1 MVHRTRVSPGLLFEI
16 SRIRKILSFMG
27 IGALSQP
34 AKWGIRLRRLG
45 IVVAMTAEARTLVR
59 KPIIAGELIYL
70 PEGILVQLSGV
81 GARRARGAAKNLLE
95 LGASALLSWG
105 CAGGL
110 VPALSPGSLV
120 LPRVV
125 IGNDQFSSSTDPTWH
140 ERLSNRL
147 KGCLDFH
154 QGPLAESAKV
164 LRTSAEK
171 RILSERTGAIAA
183 DMESGAVAG
192 MAQEAHVP
200 FMAIRAIADSLDA
213 IIPGTSLAAVDEFGQ
228 LNPLK
233 LLRGL
238 IGHPLEL
245 FPMIRLGF
253 NFRAAQATLAKIVRL
268 AGHNL
273 LVPP

>member
-1 MVHRTRVSPGLLFEI
+1 
-16 SRIRKILSFMG
+16 MG
-27 IGALSQP
+27 VGALSQS
-34 AKWGIRLRRLG
+34 AKWGISLRRLG

-59 KPIIAGELIYL
+59 KPIITGELIHL

-81 GARRARGAAKNLLE
+81 GARRARGAAKNLLGM
-95 LGASALLSWG
+95 GASALLSWG

-110 VPALSPGSLV
+110 VPTLSPGSLV

-125 IGNDQFSSSTDPTWH
+125 VGNDQFSCSTDPTWH

-147 KGCLDFH
+147 KGYLDLH
-154 QGPLAESAKV
+154 QGPLAESPEV
-164 LRTSAEK
+164 LKTSAEK
-171 RILSERTGAIAA
+171 RILSDRTGAIAA

-192 MAQEAHVP
+192 MAQEARVP
-200 FMAIRAIADSLDA
+200 FMTIRAIADSLDA
-213 IIPGTSLAAVDEFGQ
+213 VIPGTSLAAVNEFGQ
-228 LNPLK
+228 LNSLK
-233 LLRGL
+233 LLKGL

-253 NFRAAQATLAKIVRL
+253 SFRTAQATLAKIVRL
-268 AGHNL
+268 AGNNF

>member
-1 MVHRTRVSPGLLFEI
+1 
-16 SRIRKILSFMG
+16 MG

-34 AKWGIRLRRLG
+34 AKWGILLKRLG

-59 KPIIAGELIYL
+59 KPIIAGELIHL
-70 PEGILVQLSGV
+70 SEGILVQLSGV

-95 LGASALLSWG
+95 LGVSALLSWG

-110 VPALSPGSLV
+110 VPTLFPGSLV
-120 LPRVV
+120 LPRMV
-125 IGNDQFSSSTDPTWH
+125 IGNDQFSCSTDPTWH

-147 KGCLDFH
+147 KGSLDFH
-154 QGPLAESAKV
+154 QGPLAETVKV
-164 LRTSAEK
+164 LKTSAEK

-183 DMESGAVAG
+183 DMESGAVAR

-200 FMAIRAIADSLDA
+200 FMTIRAIADSLDA
-213 IIPGTSLAAVDEFGQ
+213 AIPETSLAAVDEFGQ
-228 LNPLK
+228 LNSLK

-238 IGHPLEL
+238 ISHPLEL

-253 NFRAAQATLAKIVRL
+253 NFRSAQATLAKIVRL
-268 AGHNL
+268 AGNNL
-273 LVPP
+273 LIPQ